1 MNDEEYRKNLCLTL
15 LVFLTRLADKGKRRP
30 LEQIGLDSRQIRRL
44 RQLRVETIQQLPDM
58 IHQAFDFT
66 IDAQALDAA
75 ISLTEFPSS
84 DQQTIVKLIQC
95 GSPLW
100 LVRQIYGLQNS
111 DYTALRRYL
120 GIRRSGR
127 PAALTESEENL
138 VRQAWD
144 DHGHLELPRRLI
156 AVYEAT
162 GISLCSVL
170 KAVCLEEAEEDQ
182 DHG

>member
-1 MNDEEYRKNLCLTL
+1 MNEEEYRKNLCLNL
-15 LVFLTRLADKGKRRP
+15 LVFLFRLADQGKHRP

-58 IHQAFDFT
+58 IHQAFDFS
-66 IDAQALDAA
+66 IDTKALDAA
-75 ISLTEFPSS
+75 ISLTEFPPS
-84 DQQTIVKLIQC
+84 DQKTIVELIQC
-95 GSPLW
+95 GAPLW
-100 LVRQIYGLQNS
+100 LVRQIYGLQNG
-111 DYTALRRYL
+111 DYTSLRRHL
-120 GIRRSGR
+120 GVKRSGR

-162 GISLCSVL
+162 GISLCSVV
-170 KAVCLEEAEEDQ
+170 KAVRLEDSGEGR